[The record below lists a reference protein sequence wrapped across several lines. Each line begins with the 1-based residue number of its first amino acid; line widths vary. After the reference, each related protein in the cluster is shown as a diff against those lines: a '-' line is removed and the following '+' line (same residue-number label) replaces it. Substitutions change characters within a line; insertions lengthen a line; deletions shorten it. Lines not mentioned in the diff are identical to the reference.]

1 MIKKKLLIV
10 VNESW
15 FFVSHRLSLALYA
28 QQNGYDVHIAA
39 NGDRKSVLKIES
51 SGLKFHSVPFT
62 RSSTKI
68 VNEISTLW
76 SLIKLYNYVR
86 PDIVHHVTIK
96 PIVYGGIASRV
107 VSVPLVVNAISGL
120 GFVFIST
127 GVVSTIRKSIVS
139 FFYKIMFKRKNV
151 RVIFQNPDERN
162 LLLKNNIVSSKYSY
176 LIKGAGVDL
185 NIFSPKDNVLKVP
198 VVVLAARMIW
208 DKGVGEYIGA
218 IKILKKRGVVAKFL
232 LAGAVDYGYPRFI
245 EKKQL
250 QEWSDKGIVTWLG
263 YCNNMH
269 EVYQQSS
276 IVCLPSFYSEGIPK
290 SLIEAAACGRPIVTT
305 DMPGCREIVKDNF
318 NGLLVRP
325 KDDLSLANALEILIN
340 SSDLRVRY
348 GSNSR
353 KIAED
358 GFGSDKINRMTVN
371 VYKHKQ

>member
-1 MIKKKLLIV
+1 
-10 VNESW
+10 
-15 FFVSHRLSLALYA
+15 
-28 QQNGYDVHIAA
+28 
-39 NGDRKSVLKIES
+39 
-51 SGLKFHSVPFT
+51 
-62 RSSTKI
+62 
-68 VNEISTLW
+68 
-76 SLIKLYNYVR
+76 
-86 PDIVHHVTIK
+86 
-96 PIVYGGIASRV
+96 
-107 VSVPLVVNAISGL
+107 
-120 GFVFIST
+120 
-127 GVVSTIRKSIVS
+127 
-139 FFYKIMFKRKNV
+139 MFNRKNV